1 MPIESQEWDDIHFG
15 ADDNTP
21 AAPITAADDDLKPV
35 TFEDD
40 DSLEHSAAA
49 VKDTDDDLPLVP
61 VPPADPLLD
70 KDGKP
75 VVEPEPPISENV
87 TGIEMYLAQFDIEAG
102 MVQFEDGTSQHFNDL
117 DAARQAEILQ
127 QLHGTQATAIENQ
140 YGLDENEIGLLNY
153 LRENKLSVEQMVDQ
167 MVAERVA
174 TMTTLQEMSSEDF
187 TKMDADALY
196 MKWLKDTSPEATPE
210 QLSSDLG
217 KAKELSNYNKL
228 TETLRT
234 QFTKAQQEAVTAA
247 TEEQRVASAELVESQ
262 RQEIVNAVVGM
273 TELAGIQLDQNT
285 KNTVLDH
292 ILETNEEGDSA
303 FMDEVFSDPKTLF
316 KAAFW
321 YVYGES
327 LVAQRDEYWKKE
339 KSAAYKRGKEDA
351 LGVTAPITTGRS
363 FMTKPVIKENNPT
376 RTEQQ
381 RRVQEDGDDWSDLHN

>member
-15 ADDNTP
+15 ADDNIP
-21 AAPITAADDDLKPV
+21 AAPITATDDDIKPV

-40 DSLEHSAAA
+40 DSLEHAAA
-49 VKDTDDDLPLVP
+49 ATKDTDDDLPLVP
-61 VPPADPLLD
+61 TPAPEPKLGE
-70 KDGKP
+70 DGKP
-75 VVEPEPPISENV
+75 LPEPEPPVSENV

-102 MVQFEDGTSQHFNDL
+102 MIQFEDGTSQHFNDL
-117 DAARQAEILQ
+117 DAAKQAEVLQ

-153 LRENKLSVEQMVDQ
+153 LRENKLSVEEMVEQ

-174 TMTTLQEMSSEDF
+174 TITTLQEMSSEDF
-187 TKMDADALY
+187 TKMDADVLY
-196 MKWLKDTSPEATPE
+196 LKWLKDTSPEATPE
-210 QLSSDLG
+210 QLSSDLA

-247 TEEQRVASAELVESQ
+247 TVEQEKAHNELVESQ
-262 RQEIVNAVVGM
+262 RQEIVNAVAGM
-273 TELAGIQLDQNT
+273 DELAGIKLDQNT

-303 FMDEVFSDPKTLF
+303 FMDEVFSDPQTLF

-351 LGVTAPITTGRS
+351 LGVTTPVTPGRS
-363 FMTKPVIKENNPT
+363 FTTKPVTKENNPT

-381 RRVQEDGDDWSDLHN
+381 RRVQEDGDDWSELHN